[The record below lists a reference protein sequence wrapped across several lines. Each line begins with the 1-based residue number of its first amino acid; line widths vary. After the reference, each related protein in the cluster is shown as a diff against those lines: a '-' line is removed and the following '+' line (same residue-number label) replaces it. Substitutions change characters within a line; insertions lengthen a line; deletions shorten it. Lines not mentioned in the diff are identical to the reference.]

1 MSLLY
6 LLLGKVCKNECAFL
20 RRELVLLLSG
30 LLQQLFP
37 HHSEDRTQKRPPK
50 DLSGLVAGQAVT
62 ELRNIAVAEPSETS
76 ISHNYLT
83 ACNCTGA
90 GKAGTRY
97 LSTLLP
103 SVVDFVSSCVVI
115 GHPLAS
121 LRGRFQLPVVD
132 LVEKHLSQLH
142 NGLAFFRWQVAEF
155 VLDKIVH
162 PLFQKRGVKERT
174 NTSKVRQR
182 SEDERVCAV
191 ETYFSTCSMLG
202 FSNGGLSCA
211 SNIGLPICRMDFL
224 SS

>member
-1 MSLLY
+1 M
-6 LLLGKVCKNECAFL
+6 CKNECAFL

-62 ELRNIAVAEPSETS
+62 ELRNIAVAEPSGTS

-142 NGLAFFRWQVAEF
+142 NGLPFFRWQVAEF

-174 NTSKVRQR
+174 NISKVR
-182 SEDERVCAV
+182 
-191 ETYFSTCSMLG
+191 
-202 FSNGGLSCA
+202 
-211 SNIGLPICRMDFL
+211 
-224 SS
+224 